1 MKTIETLDKTIER
14 MKWEN
19 GRLEI
24 EVAHLKA
31 ENARYREALGLIA
44 SPVRSD
50 GTYNRDR
57 KACEELA
64 REVLKGKL

>member
-31 ENARYREALGLIA
+31 ENARYREAL
-44 SPVRSD
+44 D
-50 GTYNRDR
+50 
-57 KACEELA
+57 KAEKALKFYR
-64 REVLKGKL
+64 REFD